1 MKSPLSSLF
10 SGRVRAGVSTTCLL
24 LASGCGDTAPA
35 PADDVV
41 ADTQT
46 DATASDTAPADS
58 LASDVPSQDS
68 SAGPDWPEGPYGF
81 AVGATL
87 PEGVLFVDPVADGT
101 VSFDD
106 AHRDAETRVGVWFLA
121 EGWCFE
127 QCRSASEAV
136 VDAAVADASLA
147 VFYSLGRDS
156 FGEPLWV
163 AAEAREGD
171 RTLAASWHTSLG
183 ERADTSTVVPP
194 FPVLIDA
201 GAAHADALGV
211 DVEAAAAIP
220 AVVIFRTDTMR
231 VVFAGA
237 YPGDEAFAS
246 ALASA
251 SEE

>member
-1 MKSPLSSLF
+1 MRTLF
-10 SGRVRAGVSTTCLL
+10 SSSCPGRVGASVWTTYLL
-24 LASGCGDTAPA
+24 LATGCGDTDPA
-35 PADDVV
+35 PPDDIV
-41 ADTQT
+41 ADTQA
-46 DATASDTAPADS
+46 DAAASDTVPADS

-68 SAGPDWPEGPYGF
+68 NAGPDWPEGPYGF

-87 PEGVLFVDPVADGT
+87 PEGIVFVDPVADGT

-106 AHRDAETRVGVWFLA
+106 AHRDAGTRVGVWFIA

-136 VDAAVADASLA
+136 VDAALADASLA
-147 VFYSLGRDS
+147 VFYSLGRDR

-163 AAEAREGD
+163 DAEAREGD
-171 RTLAASWHTSLG
+171 RNLAASWHTNLG
-183 ERADTSTVVPP
+183 QRADTSTVVPP

-201 GAAHADALGV
+201 GAAHADALAL

-251 SEE
+251 SED